1 MTRRS
6 VAVACLAALACLP
19 LAGCIERRI
28 RVTSEPPG
36 AIVWLNDRE
45 IGRTPVET
53 GFTFHGDYDVRLALD
68 GYEPVHTERRAEA
81 PVHEWPGIDL
91 VATAL
96 PITFDNTIEW
106 HFDLEP
112 SLEVTQ
118 QRDAYEADL
127 IERAERLRQW
137 AITGIEPAPESP
149 AAN

>member
-1 MTRRS
+1 MNRRTT
-6 VAVACLAALACLP
+6 AITGCAALVCLS
-19 LAGCIERRI
+19 GCIERRI

-53 GFTFHGDYDVRLALD
+53 GFTFHGDYDVRLALQ

-91 VATAL
+91 VAHAL
-96 PITFDNTIEW
+96 PVKFDNTIEW

-112 SLEVTQ
+112 SLELTQ
-118 QRDAYEADL
+118 ERDAYETEL
-127 IERAERLRQW
+127 VERAERLRQH
-137 AITGIEPAPESP
+137 AITGIEPAPESR
-149 AAN
+149 AAD

>member
-1 MTRRS
+1 MNRRIF
-6 VAVACLAALACLP
+6 AIAGCAALVGLS
-19 LAGCIERRI
+19 GCIERRI

-53 GFTFHGDYDVRLALD
+53 GFTFHGDYDVRLALE
-68 GYEPVHTERRAEA
+68 GHEPIHTERRAKA

-91 VATAL
+91 VAHAL
-96 PITFDNTIEW
+96 PVTFDNTIEW

-118 QRDAYEADL
+118 ERDAYETGL
-127 IERAERLRQW
+127 VERAERLRQH
-137 AITGIEPAPESP
+137 AITGIAPAPESP
-149 AAN
+149 AAD